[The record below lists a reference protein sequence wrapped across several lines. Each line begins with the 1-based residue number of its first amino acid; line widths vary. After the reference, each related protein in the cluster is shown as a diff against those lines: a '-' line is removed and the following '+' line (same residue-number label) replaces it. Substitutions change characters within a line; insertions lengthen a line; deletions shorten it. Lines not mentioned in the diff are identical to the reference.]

1 MEIKGEQV
9 VYALVNSGRIVWEDD
24 DIADSSKEV

>member
-1 MEIKGEQV
+1 

-24 DIADSSKEV
+24 GIADSSKEV